1 MFITNDRR
9 ATGAAHDINR
19 DNPWLVIGIGL
30 GIYALIMMTGTRL
43 LDDPDSHWHIHVGAR
58 ILAEGHFPQTDA
70 YSHSFAGAPWIA
82 KEWLSQV
89 LFALAH
95 RIGGWFGVVALSAFA
110 AALALALLA
119 RELLARLPLAPALAL
134 TGFALLCTIQH
145 LLARPHVLA
154 MPVMV
159 MWFILLLRAA
169 ETARLPSL
177 AALPLMAWWSNLHGS
192 FTFGLAFGGLL
203 VIEAAM
209 RAAPGERLRLVL
221 GWAAFGLAAL
231 FAACLHPYGPEVIAA
246 AIRVLDLGAAKTVIM
261 EWRPQDF
268 SSFGLFEAF
277 LLAGLG
283 LALVLGLRLSPF
295 RTVLLLLLLH
305 LALSHF
311 RHVTTLGLIGPLVVA
326 PALVRRPE
334 PMANPAGRAGG
345 RLAAALALGL
355 TGLVAVTGLTA
366 AAGRHF
372 APAPRWM
379 PEAALAAA
387 RQAGLTGRVFNDYA
401 FGGYLI
407 AQGVPT
413 FIDGRA
419 ELYGGPFMVDVI
431 RAMGLKD
438 VARLDAILDSG
449 QVQWTLLE
457 PSTPAVAYLDRKP
470 GWRRVYADEVAVV
483 HAREAGR

>member
-1 MFITNDRR
+1 MLITNTDRTR
-9 ATGAAHDINR
+9 QDQQDLDTSR
-19 DNPWLVIGIGL
+19 PWLVLAIGL
-30 GIYALIMMTGTRL
+30 GIYALIMATGTRL
-43 LDDPDSHWHIHVGAR
+43 LDDPDSHWHVHVGAR
-58 ILAEGHFPQTDA
+58 ILAEGHFPQTDP

-89 LFALAH
+89 LFAAAH
-95 RIGGWFGVVALSAFA
+95 RIGGWFGVVALTALA
-110 AALALALLA
+110 AALAIALLS
-119 RELLARLPLAPALAL
+119 RELLARLPLVPALAL

-154 MPVMV
+154 MPAMV
-159 MWFILLLRAA
+159 LWFVLLFRAA
-169 ETARLPSL
+169 EAARVPSL

-209 RAAPGERLRLVL
+209 RAAPADRLRLVL
-221 GWAAFGLAAL
+221 GWGAFGLAAL
-231 FAACLHPYGPEVIAA
+231 AAACLHPYGPEVIVAA
-246 AIRVLDLGAAKTVIM
+246 FRVLDLGAAKTVIM

-311 RHVTTLGLIGPLVVA
+311 RHVTTLGFIAPLVVA
-326 PALVRRPE
+326 PALARRPA
-334 PMANPAGRAGG
+334 PVPAGPTGA
-345 RLAAALALGL
+345 RLAAAMALGL
-355 TGLVAVTGLTA
+355 AGLVAVTGLTA

-372 APAPRWM
+372 TPAPRWM

-387 RQAGLTGRVFNDYA
+387 RAAGLTGPVLNDYA
-401 FGGYLI
+401 FGGFLI
-407 AQGVPT
+407 ARGVPT

-419 ELYGGPFMVDVI
+419 ELYGGPFVVETI

-438 VARLDAILDSG
+438 VARLDAILDGG

-457 PSTPAVAYLDRKP
+457 PSTPAVAYLDRRP
-470 GWRRVYADEVAVV
+470 GWRRVFADEVAVV
-483 HAREAGR
+483 HAREARR